1 MLFPSPRPARST
13 DKSWHR
19 ERRRHEFVCGSGFAT
34 SSSRIC
40 SGSGAPEE
48 LTDDLP
54 LIADHVIDSLGILR
68 LVARLESEFGIQVR
82 DEDVVAANFGS
93 IAQIAG
99 FVDRAR
105 GSA

>member
-1 MLFPSPRPARST
+1 MSADHTNSL
-13 DKSWHR
+13 R
-19 ERRRHEFVCGSGFAT
+19 ERIRGILVDDLQWS
-34 SSSRIC
+34 
-40 SGSGAPEE
+40 APPED

-54 LIADHVIDSLGILR
+54 LIADHIIDSLGILR

-93 IAQIAG
+93 IMQISD

-105 GSA
+105 SSA